1 MLFQAEY
8 IAEWNTN
15 CGREKKKRQINRQ
28 KNTGNVYALFLNF
41 LFSARS
47 GELWARLFKERGK
60 RVLHAVSGTLSVFLY
75 QEMFMRVR
83 VALILSQ
90 SVLLVAT
97 VACFA
102 QQQKPPAGQPK
113 EGVLTADVVSAKLM
127 PEKVFFHGQL
137 TKVQSS
143 NSGVVRYLDD
153 SLVVAGLVDNPGWAL
168 GLSDK
173 YQGYL
178 ITEVS
183 MVLGGQT
190 LMPGAYG
197 FGFLDG
203 GKFVVMD
210 LSSWDL
216 FTISSTSDAELKSSM
231 PLQFVAGPDAGK
243 YRLYKG
249 REFVEFKRVKLLRIV

>member
-1 MLFQAEY
+1 
-8 IAEWNTN
+8 
-15 CGREKKKRQINRQ
+15 
-28 KNTGNVYALFLNF
+28 
-41 LFSARS
+41 
-47 GELWARLFKERGK
+47 
-60 RVLHAVSGTLSVFLY
+60 
-75 QEMFMRVR
+75 MFMRVR
-83 VALILSQ
+83 LAPILSQ
-90 SVLLVAT
+90 CVLLVAT

-113 EGVLTADVVSAKLM
+113 EGVLAADVVGTKLM

-143 NSGVVRYLDD
+143 NSGGVRYMDD
-153 SLVVAGLVDNPGWAL
+153 SLVVAGLVDNPGWAV

-183 MVLGGQT
+183 MVIGGQT

-216 FTISSTSDAELKSSM
+216 FTTGSNSDAELKNPL
-231 PLQFVAGPDAGK
+231 PLQFVAGPEAGK

-249 REFVEFKRVKLLRIV
+249 REFVEFKRVKLVRIIKSKD

>member
-1 MLFQAEY
+1 
-8 IAEWNTN
+8 
-15 CGREKKKRQINRQ
+15 
-28 KNTGNVYALFLNF
+28 
-41 LFSARS
+41 
-47 GELWARLFKERGK
+47 
-60 RVLHAVSGTLSVFLY
+60 
-75 QEMFMRVR
+75 MRDR
-83 VALILSQ
+83 IALILVPSM
-90 SVLLVAT
+90 LLVGT

-102 QQQKPPAGQPK
+102 QQQKPPAAGPK
-113 EGVLTADVVSAKLM
+113 DSVLTAEVVGTKLM
-127 PEKVFFHGQL
+127 PEKVFFRGQL
-137 TKVQSS
+137 TRVQSG
-143 NSGVVRYLDD
+143 NSGGVRYFDD
-153 SLVVAGLVDNPGWAL
+153 SLVLAGLVDNPGWAA

-183 MVLGGQT
+183 MVIGGQT

-210 LSSWDL
+210 LSSWEL
-216 FTISSTSDAELKSSM
+216 FTVSSTSDAELKSPM

-249 REFVEFKRVKLLRIV
+249 REFVEFKRVKLLRIIKSKD

>member
-1 MLFQAEY
+1 
-8 IAEWNTN
+8 
-15 CGREKKKRQINRQ
+15 
-28 KNTGNVYALFLNF
+28 
-41 LFSARS
+41 
-47 GELWARLFKERGK
+47 
-60 RVLHAVSGTLSVFLY
+60 
-75 QEMFMRVR
+75 MRDR
-83 VALILSQ
+83 IALILIPSM
-90 SVLLVAT
+90 LLVAT

-102 QQQKPPAGQPK
+102 QQQKPSAAGPK
-113 EGVLTADVVSAKLM
+113 DSVLTAEVVGAKLM
-127 PEKVFFHGQL
+127 PEKVFFRGQL
-137 TKVQSS
+137 TRVQSG
-143 NSGVVRYLDD
+143 NSGGVRYFDD
-153 SLVVAGLVDNPGWAL
+153 SLVLAGLVDNPGWAV

-183 MVLGGQT
+183 MVIGGQT

-210 LSSWDL
+210 LSSWEL
-216 FTISSTSDAELKSSM
+216 FTVSSTSDAELKNPM

-249 REFVEFKRVKLLRIV
+249 PEFVEFKRVKLLRVIKSKD

>member
-1 MLFQAEY
+1 
-8 IAEWNTN
+8 
-15 CGREKKKRQINRQ
+15 
-28 KNTGNVYALFLNF
+28 
-41 LFSARS
+41 
-47 GELWARLFKERGK
+47 
-60 RVLHAVSGTLSVFLY
+60 
-75 QEMFMRVR
+75 MFMRVQ
-83 VALILSQ
+83 VAWILSHF
-90 SVLLVAT
+90 VLLVAA

-102 QQQKPPAGQPK
+102 QLQNPTVGQPK
-113 EGVLTADVVSAKLM
+113 EGVLTADVVGTKLL

-137 TKVQSS
+137 TKVQPS
-143 NSGVVRYLDD
+143 NSGGVRYSDD
-153 SLVVAGLVDNPGWAL
+153 SLVVAGLVDNPGL
-168 GLSDK
+168 MVGLPDK

-183 MVLGGQT
+183 MVIGGQT

-216 FTISSTSDAELKSSM
+216 FTVNSTSDTDLKNLL
-231 PLQFVAGPDAGK
+231 PLQFVAGPEAGK

-249 REFVEFKRVKLLRIV
+249 RECVEFKRVRLVRIVKSKD